1 MSDCIIVPVALAIL
15 AGECSALLWP
25 PALVGAAWLAV
36 KERRSRR
43 TLLPLAAGC
52 LLCAAVLWGAPK
64 WARRSG
70 LRLRDWVTTC
80 PACLLAL
87 LFAVLLLVAS
97 WYLIRRADRRW
108 KKWLVRTGALL
119 SLWAVAVWG
128 TMVIGVIAR
137 PETVGEWQGQKVVMQ
152 KLTWMETTYDY
163 YAYSGPF
170 LLGER
175 LGWSEEPWGE
185 NRNRGPLREEAA
197 APEIILDCCTPA
209 PALDCGYAPD
219 GTPAGEGDVQGTDEH
234 VWKAGERFAPAIT
247 GVGFSEE
254 AGCDG
259 LPWTVYHTGWGGG
272 SSSAVCVAAELN
284 AAGGGLGHNWN
295 DGAEGGKQR

>member
-36 KERRSRR
+36 KERGARR

-52 LLCAAVLWGAPK
+52 LLCAAVLWGVPK

-108 KKWLVRTGALL
+108 KKMA
-119 SLWAVAVWG
+119 
-128 TMVIGVIAR
+128 
-137 PETVGEWQGQKVVMQ
+137 
-152 KLTWMETTYDY
+152 
-163 YAYSGPF
+163 GPDRGSPVP
-170 LLGER
+170 LG
-175 LGWSEEPWGE
+175 GG
-185 NRNRGPLREEAA
+185 
-197 APEIILDCCTPA
+197 
-209 PALDCGYAPD
+209 
-219 GTPAGEGDVQGTDEH
+219 
-234 VWKAGERFAPAIT
+234 
-247 GVGFSEE
+247 GVGDHGHRRYRP
-254 AGCDG
+254 ARDG
-259 LPWTVYHTGWGGG
+259 GR
-272 SSSAVCVAAELN
+272 VA
-284 AAGGGLGHNWN
+284 
-295 DGAEGGKQR
+295 GAEGGHAEAHLDGDDV